1 MMPKAYP
8 LILRSLFVMIG
19 WGGMVQAH
27 GQPLSQPT
35 ALPAVVQA
43 PALTPASLPSPW
55 RYDHLG
61 LFCKLDVQLERK
73 LRFPVL
79 FRLGDPLQVDAWE
92 GKGPL
97 RHPR

>member
-1 MMPKAYP
+1 MLLSRP
-8 LILRSLFVMIG
+8 LILRCLFVVLG
-19 WGGMVQAH
+19 CAGMVQAQ
-27 GQPLSQPT
+27 GQPLLQPNV
-35 ALPAVVQA
+35 LPAVVKA

-61 LFCKLDVQLERK
+61 LFCKLDVQLERR

-79 FRLGDPLQVDAWE
+79 FRLGDPMHVDAWE

-97 RHPR
+97 RHLR

>member
-1 MMPKAYP
+1 MMAFSARPMLRGLLVALALAGP
-8 LILRSLFVMIG
+8 LAA
-19 WGGMVQAH
+19 QDA
-27 GQPLSQPT
+27 
-35 ALPAVVQA
+35 PAVVQA

-79 FRLGDPLQVDAWE
+79 FRLGDPMQVDAWE

-97 RHPR
+97 RHLR

>member
-1 MMPKAYP
+1 MSHP
-8 LILRSLFVMIG
+8 LMLRCLVVVIG
-19 WGGMVQAH
+19 WAGMLEAQ
-27 GQPLSQPT
+27 GQPLLQPT
-35 ALPAVVQA
+35 TLPSVVKA

-79 FRLGDPLQVDAWE
+79 FRLGDPMQVDAWE

-97 RHPR
+97 RHLR

>member
-8 LILRSLFVMIG
+8 LILRCLFVMIG
-19 WGGMVQAH
+19 WGGMVKAH
-27 GQPLSQPT
+27 GQPLLQPT

>member
-1 MMPKAYP
+1 MPLSHQLTLRF
-8 LILRSLFVMIG
+8 LIAAIACTGL
-19 WGGMVQAH
+19 VQAQA
-27 GQPLSQPT
+27 QPLLQPT
-35 ALPAVVQA
+35 VLPSVEKA

-61 LFCKLDVQLERK
+61 LFCKLDVQLERR

-79 FRLGDPLQVDAWE
+79 FRLGDPMHVDAWE

-97 RHPR
+97 RHLR

>member
-1 MMPKAYP
+1 MLLSRP
-8 LILRSLFVMIG
+8 LILRCLFAVLG
-19 WGGMVQAH
+19 CAGLVQAQ
-27 GQPLSQPT
+27 GQPLLQPT
-35 ALPAVVQA
+35 VLPSVMKP

-61 LFCKLDVQLERK
+61 LFCKLDVQLERR

-79 FRLGDPLQVDAWE
+79 FRLGDPMHVDAWE

-97 RHPR
+97 RHLR

>member
-1 MMPKAYP
+1 MHLSHP
-8 LILRSLFVMIG
+8 LILRCLFVAIAWAG
-19 WGGMVQAH
+19 LVQVQ
-27 GQPLSQPT
+27 GQPLLQPMV
-35 ALPAVVQA
+35 LPSVESA

-61 LFCKLDVQLERK
+61 LFCKLDVQLERR

-79 FRLGDPLQVDAWE
+79 FRLGDPLHVDAWE

-97 RHPR
+97 RHLR